1 MHHISLIGYT
11 EPLWFPTHSVLFP
24 TSVPLCSVLFF
35 SFPLPYISISFL
47 LCLTT
52 PVSRLNWNV
61 ISSWK
66 SFLIFSLFLAP
77 PPLPT
82 WTQAS
87 PFHFPCLLN
96 TPNAYLPNYTAMIC
110 VSLTLPF
117 WTLWTLRVKNIS
129 CLYMWSPHNIHSYF
143 FLTDFCQIELLPLT
157 RIMRRKAHFVSIL
170 KNTFLCTLSKSKS
183 IILLPSFPQNN
194 NSSPS
199 SPFTRHWLD
208 SCGMQSTVY
217 GLGMQR

>member
-1 MHHISLIGYT
+1 MSSPPGR
-11 EPLWFPTHSVLFP
+11 
-24 TSVPLCSVLFF
+24 
-35 SFPLPYISISFL
+35 
-47 LCLTT
+47 
-52 PVSRLNWNV
+52 VSW
-61 ISSWK
+61 
-66 SFLIFSLFLAP
+66 FSLFLAP

-96 TPNAYLPNYTAMIC
+96 APNAYLPNYTAMIC

-129 CLYMWSPHNIHSYF
+129 CLYMRSPHNIHSYF
-143 FLTDFCQIELLPLT
+143 FFTEFCQIELLPLT
-157 RIMRRKAHFVSIL
+157 RIMRRKAHFVSTL

-199 SPFTRHWLD
+199 SPFARHWLD
-208 SCGMQSTVY
+208 TCGTQSTVLWSRVAKINVIKNHSPQEAHRLE
-217 GLGMQR
+217 GERDK